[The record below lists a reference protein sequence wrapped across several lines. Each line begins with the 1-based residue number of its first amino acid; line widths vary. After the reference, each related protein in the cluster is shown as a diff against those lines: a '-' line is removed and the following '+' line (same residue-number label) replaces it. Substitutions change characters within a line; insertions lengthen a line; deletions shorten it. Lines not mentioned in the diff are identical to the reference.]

1 MARKTSTAGSRSLKS
16 TPSICDAAV
25 SLDSV
30 LCTAE
35 LNRRLSR
42 PPDYQAENRALVAL
56 AQELAD
62 SPRTILQK
70 LVEIALELC
79 EAGSAGV
86 SLLSK
91 KDCGKT
97 FYWPAIAGAW
107 TPHLGSG
114 TPRDFGPCGVVLDRD
129 AVQLFT
135 HPERYYPYLIPV
147 TPPIGEALLTPF
159 YVGGK
164 AVGTVWVIAHD
175 DQRKFDAEDMR
186 QIVSLAKFAS
196 AAYKVWES
204 LDAVEQ
210 QDEALR
216 HRTAQYETL
225 LNEAPL
231 GVHLVDADFR
241 IRQVNP
247 TALPVFGNIPDL
259 VGRDFDEV
267 MHIIWPKPYA
277 DQIVERFRHT
287 LKTGEPY
294 LVSEWTGERR
304 DRGASEFYEWQ
315 INRIPLPEGRYG
327 VVCYFRDISRHV
339 VARAAIAKFEA
350 RLRLVV
356 EGAKDH
362 AVYTIDAD
370 GCIDYWNTGAQA
382 LFGFTENEII
392 GQSAAIL
399 FTPQDRECKEPERKL
414 CEANQRGSAQDER
427 WYVRKDGTRFYASGV
442 LTLLRDARIEGGTTH
457 GYAMIARDLTERKQ
471 AEEQL
476 RESEEKYRSLFN
488 SIDEG
493 FCVIEMIFDA
503 DGKPVDYRFL
513 EVSPSFEKQ
522 TGITDAKGKRMRE
535 IAPQH
540 EEHWFDTYGKIALTG
555 EPARFENRAEQLHR
569 WYDVYAF
576 RVEQPESR
584 KVAILFKDITE
595 RKQAEQRVSQSEEQL
610 RAIFEASR
618 DGILVENSERIV
630 YVNNSYARLLMYD
643 PEELIGAHVSIVTPS
658 EDGKMLLEFGRRR
671 LRGEQAPV
679 NYEFRGRRK
688 DGVLID
694 LEASVS
700 THTVDGKTFITTT
713 IRDIAERKRAEEA
726 LRQSESKYRLLM
738 EQASDGIHTY
748 DSTGNFVDTNSKL
761 CEMLGYT
768 REEMLRLNV
777 KDLIPPE
784 DLTGAPVLFDQLRNG
799 HTLLTER
806 RLRCKDGTPLP
817 VEISGRMIQEGMFQ
831 SIIRDITNRKRAEE
845 ALRQSYNELE
855 RRVQERTAEIA
866 GANKMLK
873 VEMAERLWAQQAR
886 QELLRRLVFA
896 QEDERRRI
904 SRELH
909 DEMGQQLTAIMMGLK
924 TLNAASHGRQSSIA
938 KLQQLQELTDQ
949 LASGVHSLAWELR
962 PPALDDLGLETALYN
977 YAEEWAERS
986 RVVVDFHSSGF
997 ETERL
1002 PLAHETT
1009 IYRIAQEALTNV
1021 FKHSMADRVS
1031 FILERRG
1038 DHVLA
1043 VVEDNGQGFDVQA
1056 LQEKST
1062 EERNL
1067 GLLGMRERASLLGGT
1082 LAIESEP
1089 GIGTSVFVRIPLEDG
1104 RRRGVRA

>member
-25 SLDSV
+25 SLESV

-70 LVEIALELC
+70 LVEIALDLC

-159 YVGGK
+159 YAGGK

-186 QIVSLAKFAS
+186 QIVSLGKFAS

-247 TALPVFGNIPDL
+247 TALPIFGNIPDV

-339 VARAAIAKFEA
+339 LARAAIAKFEA

-362 AVYTIDAD
+362 AVYTMDAD
-370 GCIDYWNTGAQA
+370 GRIDYWNTGAQA

-399 FTPQDRECKEPERKL
+399 FTPQDREGKEPERKL
-414 CEANQRGSAQDER
+414 REANERGSAQDER

-442 LTLLRDARIEGGTTH
+442 LTLLRDARIEGGTAH

-471 AEEQL
+471 AEELL

-540 EEHWFDTYGKIALTG
+540 EEHWFDTFGKIALTG

-595 RKQAEQRVSQSEEQL
+595 RKQAEESL
-610 RAIFEASR
+610 RIS
-618 DGILVENSERIV
+618 
-630 YVNNSYARLLMYD
+630 
-643 PEELIGAHVSIVTPS
+643 
-658 EDGKMLLEFGRRR
+658 
-671 LRGEQAPV
+671 
-679 NYEFRGRRK
+679 
-688 DGVLID
+688 
-694 LEASVS
+694 
-700 THTVDGKTFITTT
+700 
-713 IRDIAERKRAEEA
+713 RAE
-726 LRQSESKYRLLM
+726 LQKSN
-738 EQASDGIHTY
+738 D
-748 DSTGNFVDTNSKL
+748 
-761 CEMLGYT
+761 
-768 REEMLRLNV
+768 
-777 KDLIPPE
+777 
-784 DLTGAPVLFDQLRNG
+784 
-799 HTLLTER
+799 
-806 RLRCKDGTPLP
+806 
-817 VEISGRMIQEGMFQ
+817 
-831 SIIRDITNRKRAEE
+831 
-845 ALRQSYNELE
+845 ELE
-855 RRVQERTAEIA
+855 RRVRERTAALTETNAVLQAEIR
-866 GANKMLK
+866 
-873 VEMAERLWAQQAR
+873 ERRRIEAERI
-886 QELLRRLVFA
+886 ELLRRVIFA

-904 SRELH
+904 AREMH
-909 DEMGQQLTAIMMGLK
+909 DQMGQQLTAIIMGLK
-924 TLNAASHGRQSSIA
+924 ALVDGASHGRESTIA
-938 KLQQLQELTDQ
+938 SLQQLQELTGQ
-949 LASGVHSLAWELR
+949 LAREVHSLAWELR

-997 ETERL
+997 ETGRL
-1002 PLAHETT
+1002 PL
-1009 IYRIAQEALTNV
+1009 
-1021 FKHSMADRVS
+1021 
-1031 FILERRG
+1031 
-1038 DHVLA
+1038 
-1043 VVEDNGQGFDVQA
+1043 
-1056 LQEKST
+1056 
-1062 EERNL
+1062 
-1067 GLLGMRERASLLGGT
+1067 
-1082 LAIESEP
+1082 
-1089 GIGTSVFVRIPLEDG
+1089 
-1104 RRRGVRA
+1104 